1 MHGPVGRSH
10 TPPPERP
17 AGWPLPGLAAPAQAA
32 LGGAATRL
40 RGIVRRLPPQP
51 PSLVAALLLD
61 RVLLPRLAGSQ
72 RRSLAGRVVELEVVE
87 AGLRVRLV
95 LGERGFA
102 AAGPGRPPVLVVRA
116 TARALWRLV
125 RGEDDA
131 DRLFF
136 DRELVMEGDTEFG
149 LELKNALDA
158 IGPLWR

>member
-1 MHGPVGRSH
+1 MNPRSD
-10 TPPPERP
+10 PPSRR
-17 AGWPLPGLAAPAQAA
+17 AGAASPLPGLPQRVQAVLADAAAQ
-32 LGGAATRL
+32 L

-61 RVLLPRLAGSQ
+61 RVLLPRFTASQ
-72 RRSLAGRVVELEVVE
+72 RRALAVRVVELEVVE

-102 AAGPGRPPVLVVRA
+102 AAGPGRLPVLVVRA
-116 TARALWRLV
+116 TARALWRLA

-136 DRELVMEGDTEFG
+136 DRELVMEGDTELG

-158 IGPLWR
+158 IGPLVR

>member
-1 MHGPVGRSH
+1 MNRPFESS
-10 TPPPERP
+10 PPPAGRAWRPPGLP
-17 AGWPLPGLAAPAQAA
+17 AGAQAA
-32 LGGAATRL
+32 LDNAAARL
-40 RGIVRRLPPQP
+40 RSLVRQLPPQP
-51 PSLVAALLLD
+51 PSLLAALLLD
-61 RVLLPRLAGSQ
+61 RVLLPRLSDSQ
-72 RRSLAGRVVELEVVE
+72 RRSLAGRVVELEVIE

-102 AAGPGRPPVLVVRA
+102 AAAGRDAPALVVRA
-116 TARALWRLV
+116 QAQALWRLV

-136 DRELVMEGDTEFG
+136 DRALVMVGDTEFG

>member
-1 MHGPVGRSH
+1 MNHSFDAHQTSAADGP
-10 TPPPERP
+10 
-17 AGWPLPGLAAPAQAA
+17 WPLPAGARAA
-32 LGGAATRL
+32 LGAAAARL
-40 RGIVRRLPPQP
+40 RGIVRQLPPQP
-51 PSLVAALLLD
+51 PSLVAALMLD
-61 RVLLPRLAGSQ
+61 RLLLPRLSPSQ

-102 AAGPGRPPVLVVRA
+102 AAGPGRAPALVVRA
-116 TARALWRLV
+116 QAQALWRLV

-136 DRELVMEGDTEFG
+136 DRSLVMEGDTEFG

-158 IGPLWR
+158 VGPLWR